1 MALNFYVTAI
11 FVTILF
17 YFIYVKLQE
26 LPMNLIF
33 SSENVLVFY
42 LVKSSPN
49 WFLASVTV
57 GFSSCVS
64 SCFLDAAVVNEFA
77 GPGRDGGSYFLTG
90 PGPESQITIHSTI
103 VNSEA

>member
-1 MALNFYVTAI
+1 MALNFYITAN

-33 SSENVLVFY
+33 SSENVLVFD

-49 WFLASVTV
+49 WFLASLTV

-64 SCFLDAAVVNEFA
+64 SYFLDAAVVNICWA
-77 GPGRDGGSYFLTG
+77 W
-90 PGPESQITIHSTI
+90 I
-103 VNSEA
+103 VMVGHIFSLVQAQKVRLQYIVLL